1 MVMRR
6 KKSEWLKWEQTER
19 RIGKKWKDETT
30 RNGKMKRERR
40 GVDNDEGTVAVQSGG
55 NRS

>member
-1 MVMRR
+1 M
-6 KKSEWLKWEQTER
+6 KWEQTER

-30 RNGKMKRERR
+30 RNGKMKRERS

-55 NRS
+55 NRN

>member
-6 KKSEWLKWEQTER
+6 KKGEWLKWEQTER

-40 GVDNDEGTVAVQSGG
+40 GVDNDEGIVAVQSGG